1 MTKSSKRLLKWREEN
16 ALRPYR
22 AIMLPKCL
30 NMTRLRCPVP
40 THACARQRD
49 LSWKSGPVFYS
60 KCYLDRCNMGWNAEK
75 STSGWMQY
83 WQFFVGTLWVI
94 RLNKCAVAAGW
105 WRNHAASVKR
115 ANPWQWIDK
124 AYNCRRLAPLID
136 QLSHVVP
143 HDLKKEKAS
152 SWKKPVTKTV
162 VHLIVYF
169 LISVQHTES
178 CHKQLSLRLST
189 FM

>member
-1 MTKSSKRLLKWREEN
+1 MWLDYGVPFPPMHAHVREIYRGRAVQSFIPNVISIGATWDEMLKN
-16 ALRPYR
+16 RPL
-22 AIMLPKCL
+22 AE
-30 NMTRLRCPVP
+30 
-40 THACARQRD
+40 
-49 LSWKSGPVFYS
+49 
-60 KCYLDRCNMGWNAEK
+60 CNTG
-75 STSGWMQY
+75 G
-83 WQFFVGTLWVI
+83 FFVGTLWVI